1 MKKAFSIHSDS
12 TSTFH
17 CVISSTSILPALIQA
32 SAWLSK
38 YLLLPGSLLTFIQ
51 AWIWS
56 FALAMSSISSLP
68 CYSCLNLNEILLL
81 LLAGKSMLLLLL
93 SSVGS
98 FSSIAIHFLMS
109 SKKHHYILMSLLALY
124 VWHSSFISTQFLF
137 LHLDGWFVVSCNK
150 FIIFWYSFISLS
162 YYINIRLLII
172 CCHFSGDIYFSPS
185 FVTASKLLCGTFF
198 ETSVALSAIVLPI
211 KSSVASAV
219 FWIALF

>member
-1 MKKAFSIHSDS
+1 M
-12 TSTFH
+12 
-17 CVISSTSILPALIQA
+17 ISSTSILPALIQA

-109 SKKHHYILMSLLALY
+109 SKKHHYILMLLLALY